1 MPYSQEPG
9 LKPDLLNAHPG
20 LKAKAPAV
28 HRKRRNWILL
38 MQEPIKANNQ
48 KLSYHERFSDGY
60 GSIRYNR
67 K

>member
-28 HRKRRNWILL
+28 RRKRRNWILL
-38 MQEPIKANNQ
+38 YAGT
-48 KLSYHERFSDGY
+48 H
-60 GSIRYNR
+60 
-67 K
+67 

>member
-28 HRKRRNWILL
+28 RRKRRNLDITYAGTH
-38 MQEPIKANNQ
+38 K
-48 KLSYHERFSDGY
+48 G
-60 GSIRYNR
+60 
-67 K
+67 